1 MAALARTNSTF
12 VAPAPRAIGAPNMS
26 LEHDHRQ
33 KHPGTLYTDHNRT
46 HFNTPNGVV
55 QVPQPLRFASEEW
68 KHAQF
73 AQKKIEAFANGQ
85 ELTPAQIKRAK
96 QAIAK
101 TAKSYNDKQLADLQ
115 IAEENARTD
124 ILRKQIRKDKKK
136 QRMLLVK
143 QAKLAEENA
152 QLTNEAN
159 QLYEQCEKL
168 QIAPEL
174 LPDDTDQSV
183 IQKCQ
188 TALTEYMNRPLS
200 QDEIK
205 ARDSA
210 AAQQLTLITASAR
223 SKEIFRDVKTHIVAA
238 DQQVEGEDTPL
249 PKKKKKNNKKKQSTK
264 PPPSTLPDVKID
276 WGPEVKMGE
285 KLSKKQRREIAA
297 SNKAA
302 DSAWSRYPTTP
313 HTHTHT
319 THTPQK
325 TQKNTKKT
333 KKHKKKTKKHPKK
346 KILFYI

>member
-1 MAALARTNSTF
+1 MAPLARTNSTF

-33 KHPGTLYTDHNRT
+33 KHPGTLYTDPNRT

-55 QVPQPLRFASEEW
+55 PVPQPLRFASEEW

-73 AQKKIEAFANGQ
+73 AQKKAEATANGQ

-115 IAEENARTD
+115 IAEENARAD

-136 QRMLLVK
+136 QRMILAK
-143 QAKLAEENA
+143 QAKLAEKNA
-152 QLTNEAN
+152 QLTLEAN

-174 LPDDTDQSV
+174 LPDDTDLSV

-200 QDEIK
+200 QDEIN

-210 AAQQLTLITASAR
+210 AAHQLSLITASAR

-264 PPPSTLPDVKID
+264 PPSTSTLPDVKID

-297 SNKAA
+297 SNKVA
-302 DSAWSRYPTTP
+302 DSA
-313 HTHTHT
+313 
-319 THTPQK
+319 
-325 TQKNTKKT
+325 
-333 KKHKKKTKKHPKK
+333 
-346 KILFYI
+346 